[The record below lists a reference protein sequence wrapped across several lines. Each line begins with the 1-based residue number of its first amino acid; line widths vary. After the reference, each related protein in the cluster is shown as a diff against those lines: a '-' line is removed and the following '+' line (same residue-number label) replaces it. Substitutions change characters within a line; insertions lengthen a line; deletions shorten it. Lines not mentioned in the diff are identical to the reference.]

1 MSTPQYLVHGKTGR
15 VFNYSAN
22 LAKRADMEP
31 AAGIDE
37 ANAMAMRLGGAPAF
51 VASAPVVAES
61 TPSQDD
67 GSIAELYAVF
77 DALNARVSA
86 LEQTQGVVGQAAVD
100 ASSGDET
107 LVNDG
112 NPVDGADPDESVD
125 GDFVI
130 STATKDQLEQFA
142 KAEYGTDLDKR
153 KSVDTLRAEVAELA
167 QAGDGA

>member
-37 ANAMAMRLGGAPAF
+37 ANTMAKRLGGAPL
-51 VASAPVVAES
+51 VAVSDTAAPVATAVADRLAALES
-61 TPSQDD
+61 TVAFLS
-67 GSIAELYAVF
+67 SRL
-77 DALNARVSA
+77 DALESEPADNPPSA
-86 LEQTQGVVGQAAVD
+86 DGAVD
-100 ASSGDET
+100 VSSEE
-107 LVNDG
+107 
-112 NPVDGADPDESVD
+112 PVGSATEPSDQTTEADDA
-125 GDFVI
+125 FVI
-130 STATKDQLEQFA
+130 STATKDQLETFA

>member
-37 ANAMAMRLGGAPAF
+37 ANAMAMRLGGEPVI
-51 VASAPVVAES
+51 VASAPIVAES
-61 TPSQDD
+61 TPGQDN
-67 GSIAELYAVF
+67 GSLAELYEMF

-86 LEQTQGVVGQAAVD
+86 LEQKQGVVGQNDVD
-100 ASSGDET
+100 ASNGDET

-112 NPVDGADPDESVD
+112 NPVDSAEQNESADDA
-125 GDFVI
+125 FVI

-142 KAEYGTDLDKR
+142 KAEYGADLDKR

-167 QAGDGA
+167 QAGDGE

>member
-37 ANAMAMRLGGAPAF
+37 ANAMAKPLGGEPVN
-51 VASAPVVAES
+51 VANATVVAES
-61 TPSQDD
+61 TPGQDD
-67 GSIAELYAVF
+67 GSLAELYEMF

-86 LEQTQGVVGQAAVD
+86 LEHTQGVVGQNDVD

-112 NPVDGADPDESVD
+112 NPVDSAEQDEPA
-125 GDFVI
+125 FVI
-130 STATKDQLEQFA
+130 STATKEQLETFA
-142 KAEYGTDLDKR
+142 KAEYGADLDKR

-167 QAGDGA
+167 QAGDGE